1 MEYVLLTRP
10 RYALKSQRIKS
21 IAISLDVLPK
31 CNYNIRMNFEWDDT
45 KRKLNIKKHGIDF
58 INASMIFDSYT
69 LTIEDDRYDY
79 GEERFV
85 TFGILEGRV
94 VVVVH
99 TEDEDSIRIIS
110 IRKATKYEEKKYFS
124 QIPD

>member
-1 MEYVLLTRP
+1 VKKWG
-10 RYALKSQRIKS
+10 KSKYFF
-21 IAISLDVLPK
+21 LDVLPK
-31 CNYNIRMNFEWDDT
+31 CNYNICVNFEWDDT

-69 LTIEDDRYDY
+69 LTIKDDRYDY
-79 GEERFV
+79 GEERFL

-99 TEDEDSIRIIS
+99 TH
-110 IRKATKYEEKKYFS
+110 RK
-124 QIPD
+124 

>member
-1 MEYVLLTRP
+1 M
-10 RYALKSQRIKS
+10 
-21 IAISLDVLPK
+21 PK
-31 CNYNIRMNFEWDDT
+31 FKWDET
-45 KRKLNIKKHGIDF
+45 KRKSNIKKHGIDF
-58 INASMIFDSYT
+58 VDAPSIFAGDT

-94 VVVVH
+94 VAVAH
-99 TEDEDSIRIIS
+99 TETEELVRIIS
-110 IRKATKYEEKKYFS
+110 IRKATKYEEKEYFS

>member
-1 MEYVLLTRP
+1 
-10 RYALKSQRIKS
+10 
-21 IAISLDVLPK
+21 
-31 CNYNIRMNFEWDDT
+31 MNFDWDDA
-45 KRKLNIKKHGIDF
+45 KRLSNIKKHGIDF
-58 INASMIFDSYT
+58 IDSPAVFDGYT

-79 GEERFV
+79 GEKRFV

-99 TEDEDSIRIIS
+99 TENKASIRIIS
-110 IRKATKYEEKKYFS
+110 IRKATKNEEKTYFS

>member
-1 MEYVLLTRP
+1 
-10 RYALKSQRIKS
+10 
-21 IAISLDVLPK
+21 
-31 CNYNIRMNFEWDDT
+31 
-45 KRKLNIKKHGIDF
+45 
-58 INASMIFDSYT
+58 MIFDGYT

-79 GEERFV
+79 GEERFI

-99 TEDEDSIRIIS
+99 TENDDSIRIIS
-110 IRKATKYEEKKYFS
+110 IRRATKYEEKVYFS